1 MCSKFNGLGFKEY
14 HIWWSKNKFDNKILK
29 SVNNIVPQ
37 KPSNNRTKL
46 LKIFFDLGETFT
58 GRFYDLKILDEKYEA
73 TELKNK
79 GANKQSKLE
88 T

>member
-1 MCSKFNGLGFKEY
+1 MIFN
-14 HIWWSKNKFDNKILK
+14 DKIIK
-29 SVNNIVPQ
+29 SANITALE